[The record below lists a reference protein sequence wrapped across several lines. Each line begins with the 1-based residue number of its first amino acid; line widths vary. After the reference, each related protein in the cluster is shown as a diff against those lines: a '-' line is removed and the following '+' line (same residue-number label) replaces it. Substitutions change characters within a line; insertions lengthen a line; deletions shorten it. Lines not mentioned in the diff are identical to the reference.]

1 MAPGQLFVTVPGTF
15 ACSDLHWAP
24 LARSDA
30 EVALKMEEYFAWARE
45 DHMVAGFN
53 PWHWDD
59 RRHQQATGPCDMA
72 LGAVNLTK
80 TRAVL
85 RNISHYIKTHAG
97 GPKTDDDSSACPCA
111 ERFCL
116 SLIHI

>member
-1 MAPGQLFVTVPGTF
+1 MI
-15 ACSDLHWAP
+15 
-24 LARSDA
+24 
-30 EVALKMEEYFAWARE
+30 
-45 DHMVAGFN
+45 AGFN

-97 GPKTDDDSSACPCA
+97 GPKTDDDSNRPKLRMPNAQGTPT
-111 ERFCL
+111 R
-116 SLIHI
+116 